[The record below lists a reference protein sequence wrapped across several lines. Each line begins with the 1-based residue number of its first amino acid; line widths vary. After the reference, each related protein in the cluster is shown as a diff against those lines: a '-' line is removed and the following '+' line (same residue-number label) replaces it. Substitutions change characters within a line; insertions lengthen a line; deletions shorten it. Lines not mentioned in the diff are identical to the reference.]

1 MGKREPV
8 SSFARKLQAAG
19 DPATITVMAL
29 SSPSLAER
37 RRFTRHALP
46 ARFSVQLLQAH
57 RSTAAAEGVN
67 LSEGGLCLRLREML
81 EVRSLVRLQLTPGNS
96 GPRER
101 GQRLSRGGQGRR
113 PVRCTGRVTWV
124 VQRLDLRG
132 APPFLFDT
140 GIELVDPPAVLRQAA
155 AQAGA
160 GPALPRRGVRS
171 TKLGAVVVRGREY
184 VPRVEHSAGP
194 PPRWHLV
201 VRAEGVPC
209 VSEHYPS
216 ERAALAAWARFRR
229 RRRVG

>member
-1 MGKREPV
+1 
-8 SSFARKLQAAG
+8 
-19 DPATITVMAL
+19 
-29 SSPSLAER
+29 
-37 RRFTRHALP
+37 
-46 ARFSVQLLQAH
+46 
-57 RSTAAAEGVN
+57 
-67 LSEGGLCLRLREML
+67 ML
-81 EVRSLVRLQLTPGNS
+81 EVRSLVRLQLTPAN
-96 GPRER
+96 
-101 GQRLSRGGQGRR
+101 GGQGRR